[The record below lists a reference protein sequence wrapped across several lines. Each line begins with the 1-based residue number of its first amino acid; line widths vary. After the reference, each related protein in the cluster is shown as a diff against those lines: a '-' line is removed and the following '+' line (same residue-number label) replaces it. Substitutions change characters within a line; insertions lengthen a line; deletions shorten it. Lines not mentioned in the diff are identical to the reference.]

1 MMLIYSFSP
10 SRQLTV
16 PLRCL
21 PLKVIAVNLDRA
33 LERNGGVLDSVAH
46 VGVTYYAPESARAG
60 TRGEGGR
67 LEVDLQVRGHYTA
80 NLNVDFDYI
89 VEDSI
94 NRESDNIRR
103 QLTSY
108 NQNCYDQKEKVNDLG
123 YTLRDFSEIQSNYG
137 VEEQRQR
144 QQDAKSDSEE
154 KLAWSTACDKQREL
168 PQFVEENLEALELRA
183 QSLGKAIVVGDGGIS
198 LLAIV
203 GIVGGLGVLALGFA
217 YFLFRRGVAKK
228 HQADED
234 EWFADESLDSVNL
247 KIRQSNGP
255 KGDLSEKSRV
265 SGKESESAKSRSAEA
280 GKPKGISGA
289 VQYTLSNMTAALN
302 SEWSL
307 RRGGGDSMHCTTA
320 EVACD
325 NSMQE
330 SKYSSSRGR
339 YSSSRV
345 EGDSSLSKYSN
356 SRSKYSRSSRE
367 GGGSAPRSRTS
378 AMHTG
383 ISRSKARSHHI
394 SSKYSRSTGEN
405 SSTQRTNAN
414 TRKSAHSDIN
424 DSRGSTQRSNASAE
438 KPTQS
443 ENDFESSL
451 QNKLR
456 LQSNLSKHSSR
467 EADHS
472 RWHSLGFIP
481 EGSVDKDPNRIA
493 QVRMENN
500 VMVDS
505 SSRSDNSHYAV
516 PQIIQMDFE
525 EEESRRSSDNA
536 SSKARSSSTASE
548 RRTSLV

>member
-1 MMLIYSFSP
+1 MTIYASSP
-10 SRQLTV
+10 SRPLTF

-21 PLKVIAVNLDRA
+21 PLQVIAANLDRA

-108 NQNCYDQKEKVNDLG
+108 NQNCNDQKEKVNDLG
-123 YTLRDFSEIQSNYG
+123 YTLHDFSEIQSNYG
-137 VEEQRQR
+137 IEEQRQR

-154 KLAWSTACDKQREL
+154 KLAWSTACGKQREL
-168 PQFVEENLEALELRA
+168 PQYLEKNLEALELRA
-183 QSLGKAIVVGDGGIS
+183 QSLGKAIVVDDGGIS
-198 LLAIV
+198 LWAIV

-234 EWFADESLDSVNL
+234 EWFADECLDSANL

-265 SGKESESAKSRSAEA
+265 SGGESESAKSQSVEA
-280 GKPKGISGA
+280 GKPKGISGV
-289 VQYTLSNMTAALN
+289 VQYKLSNMTAALN
-302 SEWSL
+302 SEWRRL
-307 RRGGGDSMHCTTA
+307 RRGGGDSTHCTTA

-330 SKYSSSRGR
+330 SKYSSSRER

-345 EGDSSLSKYSN
+345 EGDSSLSKNSN
-356 SRSKYSRSSRE
+356 SRAKYSRSSRE

-383 ISRSKARSHHI
+383 ISHSKARSQHI
-394 SSKYSRSTGEN
+394 SSRYSRSTGRT
-405 SSTQRTNAN
+405 SSSQRTNASA
-414 TRKSAHSDIN
+414 RKSAHSEIN
-424 DSRGSTQRSNASAE
+424 DSRGSTQRSNESAE
-438 KPTQS
+438 KPMRS
-443 ENDFESSL
+443 EINDFESSL
-451 QNKLR
+451 QNKLK

-467 EADHS
+467 ADHS
-472 RWHSLGFIP
+472 RLHNLRTIS
-481 EGSVDKDPNRIA
+481 EGSADNDTNRIS

-525 EEESRRSSDNA
+525 EEESHRSSHSA
-536 SSKARSSSTASE
+536 SSEARSSSTASE

>member
-1 MMLIYSFSP
+1 MLINSSSP

-21 PLKVIAVNLDRA
+21 PLKVIAANLDRA

-80 NLNVDFDYI
+80 DLNVDFDYI

-108 NQNCYDQKEKVNDLG
+108 NQNCNDQKEKVNDLG
-123 YTLRDFSEIQSNYG
+123 YTPHDFSEIQSNYG
-137 VEEQRQR
+137 IEEQRQR

-183 QSLGKAIVVGDGGIS
+183 QSLGKAIVVDDGGIS

-265 SGKESESAKSRSAEA
+265 SGGESESAMSRSVEA
-280 GKPKGISGA
+280 GKPKGISWV
-289 VQYTLSNMTAALN
+289 VQYKLSNMTAALN
-302 SEWSL
+302 SEWRRL
-307 RRGGGDSMHCTTA
+307 RRGGGDSTHCTTA

-356 SRSKYSRSSRE
+356 STAKYSRSSRE

-383 ISRSKARSHHI
+383 ISHSKARSHHI

-443 ENDFESSL
+443 ENDFESRL

-472 RWHSLGFIP
+472 RLHSLGIIP
-481 EGSVDKDPNRIA
+481 EGSVDKDPNRIS

-536 SSKARSSSTASE
+536 SSKAHSSSMESE